1 MVKIGNA
8 KPHEGIVYYCIE
20 KEEAIVLHYPVY
32 PLRDTHQH
40 HHHHEKCKKHLY
52 QFIQIELNDG
62 SVFQGLLH
70 SYDHDKM
77 YLIMPRAHQSH
88 HMTMNVHMDDDESRL
103 FPFFGPFGLFGFPFF
118 GIRRFGPFF
127 PFFI

>member
-1 MVKIGNA
+1 MQPNIYENT
-8 KPHEGIVYYCIE
+8 
-20 KEEAIVLHYPVY
+20 LHSQ
-32 PLRDTHQH
+32 RDGHD
-40 HHHHEKCKKHLY
+40 HHEKSRKLLY
-52 QFIQIELNDG
+52 QFVQVELHDG

-70 SYDHDKM
+70 SFDKDKLF
-77 YLIMPRAHQSH
+77 LIMPSTHKH
-88 HMTMNVHMDDDESRL
+88 HVSMHTHDDESRL